1 MALPKKEN
9 RRTVLSSRAGA
20 QRAVLFA
27 KSANAPCLYRCSER
41 ASAQQVWSGMT
52 GWSLLRQNGQTCSD
66 AQDLVDLQGE
76 ARLYVFRS
84 QIQAAADRAR
94 NGPGSSEHHL
104 QVGGAAELQRLR
116 GSLQW
121 KIENMDK
128 PTSPADKLLS
138 DESRHLFT
146 ADGKIYI
153 DLNPSMAA
161 ASARLAHRLVV
172 PT

>member
-1 MALPKKEN
+1 
-9 RRTVLSSRAGA
+9 
-20 QRAVLFA
+20 
-27 KSANAPCLYRCSER
+27 
-41 ASAQQVWSGMT
+41 MT

-66 AQDLVDLQGE
+66 AQDLVDLQGD

-153 DLNPSMAA
+153 DLNPYYGGSKRQIGTQVGCTKGLMAA
-161 ASARLAHRLVV
+161 PCNIQIVIWSRSRRRWG
-172 PT
+172 